1 MEDGGREPLALIA
14 FNAQSRLIGRVL
26 DHELSAVIDTDW
38 FIRRLSTALEL
49 RHRVFNSPYYRWI
62 HAEADGLPGLVI
74 DRFNDAVVVQPNAA
88 WVDGML
94 PELVSAIQSV
104 APEIKTI
111 VKNASGRARRL
122 EGLDDETEILTG
134 SIDGPIPVPM
144 NNATYMAD
152 LTGGQKTGLFYDQR
166 PNHAFFA
173 NLARGGT
180 VLDVF
185 SHVGGFGLAALAG
198 GATSAHAVDGSQPAL
213 DLAAAGADAM
223 GRGGD
228 FTTQKSDAFAAL
240 EEMVATGAKF
250 DAVVCDPP
258 AFAPS
263 KKILGQGLRAYER
276 VAKLGAG
283 LVKPGGYLCLCSCS
297 HAAELPKF
305 LGSCSRG
312 IGRAGR
318 KGQLIHT
325 GFAGPDHPQHTMLG
339 EIGYLKALF
348 FRITA

>member
-1 MEDGGREPLALIA
+1 MAEFDGPVVRLRPKADAKSIRHGFPWLYDNDVVTDRRTKAIAPGSIALLEDGGREPLALIA

-26 DHELSAVIDTDW
+26 DHDLSAAIDTDW
-38 FIRRLSTALEL
+38 FKNRLSIALEL
-49 RHRVFNSPYYRWI
+49 RDRVFDRPYYRWI

-173 NLARGGT
+173 NLAR
-180 VLDVF
+180 LF
-185 SHVGGFGLAALAG
+185 SH
-198 GATSAHAVDGSQPAL
+198 
-213 DLAAAGADAM
+213 
-223 GRGGD
+223 
-228 FTTQKSDAFAAL
+228 
-240 EEMVATGAKF
+240 
-250 DAVVCDPP
+250 
-258 AFAPS
+258 
-263 KKILGQGLRAYER
+263 
-276 VAKLGAG
+276 
-283 LVKPGGYLCLCSCS
+283 
-297 HAAELPKF
+297 
-305 LGSCSRG
+305 
-312 IGRAGR
+312 
-318 KGQLIHT
+318 
-325 GFAGPDHPQHTMLG
+325 
-339 EIGYLKALF
+339 LF
-348 FRITA
+348 Y